1 LIGKNFSTDS
11 VTALSFLKNSS
22 LLADHNADSNTFLFN
37 VIPNTYSFYWSTPI
51 EKIFDKISAES
62 KKFWDENNRTQK
74 ANNLGLTPLQVYTI
88 ASIVEEE
95 TNKEEDKGNIA
106 SVYIHELQAFFTHFK
121 SAIYLDGGNNSE
133 FNYDILTNGPPEITG
148 NTALENEVAEIQVY
162 ITALKSFFNTFKE
175 NIYLSDAN
183 GAEIDYSK
191 LT

>member
-1 LIGKNFSTDS
+1 MTSYSLNFNEIITAGNFKNDFI
-11 VTALSFLKNSS
+11 SFWNK
-22 LLADHNADSNTFLFN
+22 
-37 VIPNTYSFYWSTPI
+37 
-51 EKIFDKISAES
+51 
-62 KKFWDENNRTQK
+62 
-74 ANNLGLTPLQVYTI
+74 
-88 ASIVEEE
+88 E
-95 TNKEEDKGNIA
+95 TNTLHNDYMPSEVVLNATDLAIIKPQVANLQDDVSTLQTAMQSLNFNINSA

-121 SAIYLDGGNNSE
+121 SAIYLDDGNNSE